1 LIRRVNHIGIAVRS
15 LQERVPLYRA
25 LGLEPS
31 GGEEISSEM
40 VRVAFFPAGETRIE
54 LLEPTTPESPI
65 ARFLAKRGEG
75 LHHICLEVDDI
86 RAAMA
91 ELSAQ
96 GFRLLSEEPKAGAH
110 GSQVC
115 FIHPAS
121 AGGVLIE
128 LCEVRE

>member
-1 LIRRVNHIGIAVRS
+1 VNHIGIAVRS

-40 VRVAFFPAGETRIE
+40 VRVTFFPVGETRIE
-54 LLEPTTPESPI
+54 LLEPTAAESPI
-65 ARFLAKRGEG
+65 AKFIAARGEG
-75 LHHICLEVDDI
+75 LHHICFEVEDI

-96 GFRLLSEEPKAGAH
+96 GFGLLSEEPNSGAH
-110 GSQVC
+110 GTRVC
-115 FIHPAS
+115 FIHPRS
-121 AGGVLIE
+121 AAGVLIE